1 MIRAMAAG
9 GVAMTLCGGA
19 AAETFVME
27 QGAPENLAKLIRGF
41 NAVNVKIQ
49 PGSDRCGIRDANHY
63 AGRLKDELRAVGLQE
78 SSDALTS
85 AYLFIWARSFGIA
98 GEQCAMF
105 SSLRL
110 GTNVSAAVTEMST
123 KEQSDGMIVDQ
134 MKTIQG
140 TFPAAFFMTAKLGVK
155 LEPSAA
161 GEQDKIIQEL
171 VADLKAARGT
181 ASGSQ

>member
-1 MIRAMAAG
+1 
-9 GVAMTLCGGA
+9 
-19 AAETFVME
+19 
-27 QGAPENLAKLIRGF
+27 
-41 NAVNVKIQ
+41 
-49 PGSDRCGIRDANHY
+49 
-63 AGRLKDELRAVGLQE
+63 
-78 SSDALTS
+78 
-85 AYLFIWARSFGIA
+85 
-98 GEQCAMF
+98 
-105 SSLRL
+105 
-110 GTNVSAAVTEMST
+110 
-123 KEQSDGMIVDQ
+123 MIVDQ